1 LNTRS
6 MCTSNLLQKIALE
19 MFENKVTDEQTKV
32 RAIDLVK
39 ECITNK
45 LDLPTNHSKMSQMRK
60 HD

>member
-1 LNTRS
+1 

-32 RAIDLVK
+32 RAIALVK

-45 LDLPTNHSKMSQMRK
+45 LDLLTNPSVGDYYR
-60 HD
+60 

>member
-1 LNTRS
+1 

-45 LDLPTNHSKMSQMRK
+45 LDLLTDHSKMSQMRK
-60 HD
+60 YD